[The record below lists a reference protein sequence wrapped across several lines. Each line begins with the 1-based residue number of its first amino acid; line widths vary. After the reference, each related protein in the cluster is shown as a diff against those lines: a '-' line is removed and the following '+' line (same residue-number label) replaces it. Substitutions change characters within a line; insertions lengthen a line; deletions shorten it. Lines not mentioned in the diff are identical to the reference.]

1 MVSNNKKRVIVAVI
15 LVAFSLFSFFV
26 LSQKMSDPE
35 TYSTTL
41 SVLDEQQSTV
51 EKVAAASIVA
61 ASAIDLIPGDAGGSV
76 ADALVELGGYFVII
90 FAAIYLEKMLLMM
103 GGALV
108 FKVLIPLGCLMIVI
122 YLYTH
127 ADFLKSISFKLISL
141 GLVLILLVPTSV
153 WISQTVE
160 KTLGNENVIT
170 EIEEQSDSINKEDE
184 SSTSKDESVG
194 LWGKVKN
201 TASNIVN
208 NGKEAVKSV
217 ISGGVEKGEEL
228 FNNFVKSIAIFIITT
243 CVIPVLTFLL
253 LYLFIKLLLGSAINK
268 ESVKQLAGKRKVMTQ
283 TMKGKLLRGSHGEE
297 APADLADVVEESEEE
312 K

>member
-1 MVSNNKKRVIVAVI
+1 MAVI

-61 ASAIDLIPGDAGGSV
+61 ASAIDLIPGDVGGSV

-194 LWGKVKN
+194 LWGKAKN
-201 TASNIVN
+201 IASNIVN
-208 NGKEAVKSV
+208 NGKSV

-228 FNNFVKSIAIFIITT
+228 FNNFVKSVAIFIITT

-268 ESVKQLAGKRKVMTQ
+268 ESVKQLAGKRKVMTRQ
-283 TMKGKLLRGSHGEE
+283 MKGKLLRGSHGEE
-297 APADLADVVEESEEE
+297 AVADLADVVEENADE

>member
-1 MVSNNKKRVIVAVI
+1 MAVI

-103 GGALV
+103 GGVLV
-108 FKVLIPLGCLMIVI
+108 FKVLIPLGCLLIVI

-184 SSTSKDESVG
+184 SSTSKDESAG
-194 LWGKVKN
+194 LVDKAKN
-201 TASNIVN
+201 IASNIVN
-208 NGKEAVKSV
+208 NSKEVAKNF

-228 FNNFVKSIAIFIITT
+228 FNNFVKSVAIFIVTT

-253 LYLFIKLLLGSAINK
+253 LYLFIRHLLGYSVNMG
-268 ESVKQLAGKRKVMTQ
+268 SVKELADKRKVMTRQ
-283 TMKGKLLRGSHGEE
+283 MKGKLLRGSHGEE

>member
-1 MVSNNKKRVIVAVI
+1 MFSTNKKRAIVAVI
-15 LVAFSLFSFFV
+15 LVVFSLFSFFV
-26 LSQKMSDPE
+26 LSEKMTDPE

-41 SVLDEQQSTV
+41 SVLDEQQKTV
-51 EKVAAASIVA
+51 EKVAAASIIA

-127 ADFLKSISFKLISL
+127 ADFLKNISFKLISL

-153 WISQTVE
+153 WISQAVE

-170 EIEEQSDSINKEDE
+170 EIEEQSDSINKKDE
-184 SSTSKDESVG
+184 SSTSKDESAGV
-194 LWGKVKN
+194 WDSFKRMV
-201 TASNIVN
+201 S
-208 NGKEAVKSV
+208 NGKDAVKSAL
-217 ISGGVEKGEEL
+217 SGGVEKGEEL
-228 FNNFVKSIAIFIITT
+228 FNNFVKSVAIFIVTT

-253 LYLFIKLLLGSAINK
+253 LYLFIRHLLGYSVNMG
-268 ESVKQLAGKRKVMTQ
+268 SVKELADKRKVMTQ
-283 TMKGKLLRGSHGEE
+283 QMKGKLLRGSHGEE
-297 APADLADVVEESEEE
+297 AAADLADVVEESADE